1 MRSRLR
7 RQFVGLLGEVQAD
20 SDWDALDAH
29 AEDLLR
35 KMLSVAPSERPT
47 MEQATEGCCTGVAP

>member
-1 MRSRLR
+1 M
-7 RQFVGLLGEVQAD
+7 GLLGEVQAD